1 LTQGRNSVIICLI
14 ANLSSVIG
22 CDGIKSH
29 VRRLL
34 VGDEDPQS
42 RPSYTHKYAY
52 RGLVPMEKAIAAIG
66 EELATNRI
74 MHMGKDGHILT
85 FPVSHGRTMN
95 VVAFHHESKDWESDK
110 LVVPTT
116 RAEAKRDFGE
126 WGQNVKAIIDLLP
139 DNLDKWG
146 IFDLGDHPLSY
157 FNKGRIC
164 VAGDAAHATGPH
176 HGAGAGFCIEDSAV
190 LSELLYVAWI
200 NLQGRKARK
209 SKAEVLEDVLMVFDR
224 TRRERTQWLVQSSR
238 ISADLYEW
246 RDELCG
252 RDPVKIKQE
261 LLWRNHK
268 IWKVD
273 IEEITRL
280 SNMELERMII

>member
-1 LTQGRNSVIICLI
+1 MSR
-14 ANLSSVIG
+14 VIG

-34 VGDEDPQS
+34 VGDENPQS

-85 FPVSHGRTMN
+85 FPVAHGQTMN
-95 VVAFHHESKDWESDK
+95 VVAFRHDPEDWESDR

-116 RAEAKRDFGE
+116 RAEAKQDFDAWGE
-126 WGQNVKAIIDLLP
+126 NVKAIIDLLQ

-146 IFDLGDHPLSY
+146 IFDLGDHPLSC

-164 VAGDAAHATGPH
+164 VAGDAAHASGPH

-190 LSELLYVAWI
+190 LSELLHVAWA
-200 NLQGRKARK
+200 NLYGRKTRK
-209 SKAEVLEDVLMVFDR
+209 SKVEVLGDVLTVFDR
-224 TRRERTQWLVQSSR
+224 ARRERTQWLVQSSR
-238 ISADLYEW
+238 VTADLYEW

-252 RDPVKIKQE
+252 KDPVKIKQE

-273 IEEITRL
+273 IEELTRL
-280 SNMELERMII
+280 WNLELEKMIV